1 MLRELTGIRRIV
13 IKTGK
18 TDLRMGITGLASL
31 VRLEYGMNALEEGT
45 IFLFCGNRRD
55 RIKGLFYEN
64 GGWVLLYVR
73 LSRGSV
79 FQWPRDEDD
88 AREITREQ
96 YLRLLDGFTLEGS
109 IKMNRKQ

>member
-45 IFLFCGNRRD
+45 IFLFC
-55 RIKGLFYEN
+55 
-64 GGWVLLYVR
+64 
-73 LSRGSV
+73 
-79 FQWPRDEDD
+79 
-88 AREITREQ
+88 
-96 YLRLLDGFTLEGS
+96 
-109 IKMNRKQ
+109 

>member
-45 IFLFCGNRRD
+45 IFS
-55 RIKGLFYEN
+55 
-64 GGWVLLYVR
+64 LL
-73 LSRGSV
+73 
-79 FQWPRDEDD
+79 
-88 AREITREQ
+88 
-96 YLRLLDGFTLEGS
+96 
-109 IKMNRKQ
+109 RKQEGQDQGTLLRERRMGSSLCSPVKGQRVPVAEGRG